1 MLGSG
6 SDTTEKLL
14 QKRLETARRNLEDA
28 EVNSSVSARYA
39 MLLPVGSDSVGP
51 CVSISN
57 SQMHSMHSAGITHPH
72 AVT

>member
-6 SDTTEKLL
+6 GDTTEKLL

-39 MLLPVGSDSVGP
+39 MLLPVRSDSVGP
-51 CVSISN
+51 
-57 SQMHSMHSAGITHPH
+57 
-72 AVT
+72 